1 MANLKEVIRI
11 GKVSS
16 VDTGKKM
23 ARVVFEDKDNVVS
36 AELPVL
42 VNTPTIKAKDSQEGE
57 CTLDIK
63 PWLPK
68 VEQMVVVAYLP
79 SGGGDGVI
87 LGGL

>member
-16 VDTGKKM
+16 VDAGKKT

-42 VNTPTIKAKDSQEGE
+42 VNTPTIKAKDSQGGE

-79 SGGGDGVI
+79 SGGGDGFI